1 MNNIVH
7 RTAGSRDPLDY
18 MYGGCK
24 KADDSS
30 PWAIENHRNIY
41 VFDSMDDFTFGR
53 SFDRYIDCCMY
64 VDCDNQ
70 NGKIS
75 KYLMTSMG

>member
-1 MNNIVH
+1 MIRNNCGKENIGVNNIVH

-24 KADDSS
+24 KADESS
-30 PWAIENHRNIY
+30 PWAIENYRNIY

-53 SFDRYIDCCMY
+53 SFDRYTGM
-64 VDCDNQ
+64 
-70 NGKIS
+70 S
-75 KYLMTSMG
+75 KYLMT